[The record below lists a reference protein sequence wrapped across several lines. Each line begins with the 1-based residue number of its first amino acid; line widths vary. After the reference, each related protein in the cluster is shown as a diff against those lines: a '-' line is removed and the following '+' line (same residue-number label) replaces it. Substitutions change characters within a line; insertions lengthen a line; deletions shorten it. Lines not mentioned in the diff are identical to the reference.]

1 MEKLKFFLILSLFYF
16 LEERPSD
23 LKISPPMNRQTKGL
37 PIRDIDNWM
46 NQAAMFHV
54 EDELGGQEFIA
65 IDGNGYYLGRIED
78 KKLIFPT
85 KEGEWTS
92 AFLEST
98 WETVM
103 LEGDGTDRMKVW
115 FSVDR
120 EIVATGDRLIISSP
134 KDSENFYIAKIVMSK
149 NDDAIWANLLG
160 NTSSSDIELISQGK
174 HLTNIK

>member
-1 MEKLKFFLILSLFYF
+1 
-16 LEERPSD
+16 
-23 LKISPPMNRQTKGL
+23 MNRQTKGL

-46 NQAAMFHV
+46 NQAEMPHV
-54 EDELGGQEFIA
+54 SDDLEEQEFIA
-65 IDGNGYYLGRIED
+65 IDGNGYYLGRIEG

-103 LEGDGTDRMKVW
+103 LEGNGTDKMKVW

-120 EIVATGDRLIISSP
+120 EVVATGDRLIISSP
-134 KDSENFYIAKIVMSK
+134 KDFENFYIAKIFLSQ
-149 NDDAIWANLLG
+149 DDDVIWAKILG

-174 HLTNIK
+174 HLINTK

>member
-1 MEKLKFFLILSLFYF
+1 MEKLKFFLILLLFYS
-16 LEERPSD
+16 LEGKPSG

-37 PIRDIDNWM
+37 PVRDIDNWM
-46 NQAAMFHV
+46 NQAEMFHV
-54 EDELGGQEFIA
+54 KDELEEQEFIA

-78 KKLIFPT
+78 KRLIFPT

-98 WETVM
+98 WEIVM
-103 LEGDGTDRMKVW
+103 LEGNGTNRMKVW

-120 EIVATGDRLIISSP
+120 EVVVTGDRLIVSSP
-134 KDSENFYIAKIVMSK
+134 KDSENFYIAKIFLSE
-149 NDDAIWANLLG
+149 NDDVIWAKLLG

-174 HLTNIK
+174 HLVNVK